1 MLTPSLRGA
10 AGRYGHAVVIGAS
23 IAGLLAARVLSE
35 HFARVTLLERD
46 TPGERAGYRKGVPQA
61 RHPHALLVRGQ
72 RELEGLFPGLTAE
85 LRGLGAEEAN
95 LGMGVRYFLYSG
107 ERIPYESIYTMLCVS
122 RPLLE
127 QTVRRRVL
135 ALPNVVLRARTQ
147 VLDLVAEGGAVS
159 GVRLHTA
166 GDQRP
171 GEATVLAAD
180 LVLDASG
187 RGSRAPE
194 WLAALGYE
202 PPVEAVVDAEA
213 GYTSRIYR
221 RPAGAPRDIK
231 LVMLQPQAPHGTRGA
246 IMTVLEDDRWHLT
259 LVGMAGD
266 HAPTD
271 EDGFRAYIRS
281 LPCGL
286 FDLLLRDAKP
296 LTPIVGFHR
305 AENRERR
312 YGELPRFLEGFVVM
326 GDAVMALNPIYGQ
339 GMSVA
344 AVSAVTLA
352 ECLREQADS
361 TLAGL
366 AGRFQARLAEATA
379 GAWHAAAGEDQ
390 RWIDLR
396 QSRAADPATALMQR
410 YMGQLVQATLT
421 MPAVSDA
428 FYGVIQMVTP
438 PSELFRPDVV
448 LQVMATLPS
457 AESPGAGPFV
467 QHEPAAAL
475 SVAAD

>member
-1 MLTPSLRGA
+1 MPTPSTHGALRHH
-10 AGRYGHAVVIGAS
+10 GHAVVIGAS
-23 IAGLLAARVLSE
+23 MAGLLAARVLSE

-46 TPGERAGYRKGVPQA
+46 APGEQPGDRKGVPQA

-72 RELEGLFPGLTAE
+72 RELEGLFPGLTAQ
-85 LRGLGAEEAN
+85 LRALGAEEAN
-95 LGMGVRYFLYSG
+95 LGLAVRYFLYSG

-127 QTVRRRVL
+127 HTVRQRVL
-135 ALPNVVLRARTQ
+135 ALPNVTLQARTQ
-147 VLDLVAEGGAVS
+147 VLDLVAEAGAVR
-159 GVRLHTA
+159 GVR
-166 GDQRP
+166 QRP
-171 GEATVLAAD
+171 VGDHQLGEPSVLAAD

-187 RGSRAPE
+187 RNSRAPE
-194 WLAALGYE
+194 WLAALGYQ
-202 PPVEAVVDAEA
+202 PPAEVLVDAGV
-213 GYTSRIYR
+213 GYTSRVYR
-221 RPAGAPRDIK
+221 RPADAPRDTK
-231 LVMLQPQAPHGTRGA
+231 LVMLQPHAPHGTRGA
-246 IMTVLEDDRWHLT
+246 IMTTLEGDRWHLT

-271 EDGFRAYIRS
+271 EAGFQAYLRS

-286 FDLLLRDAKP
+286 FGQLLRDAEP
-296 LTPIVGFHR
+296 LTPIVGYR
-305 AENRERR
+305 VANRERR
-312 YGELPRFLEGFVVM
+312 YSELPRYLEGFVVM

-344 AVSAVTLA
+344 AVSAATLA
-352 ECLREQADS
+352 ECLQEQEGD

-366 AGRFQARLAEATA
+366 AQRFQTRLAGATA

-396 QSRAADPATALMQR
+396 AGRAADPATALMQR

-438 PSELFRPDVV
+438 PTELFRPDVV
-448 LQVMATLPS
+448 LQVMSTLP
-457 AESPGAGPFV
+457 AVESPALPHAQV
-467 QHEPAAAL
+467 EQVAVLPAAA
-475 SVAAD
+475 D